1 MPVFEMPLQQ
11 IGVSSLDWVKEN
23 TNASS
28 NIQDWKVQEPLFTTS
43 GQNPPERC
51 ASQAST
57 LSNNHDICRICHCEG
72 DSEVPLIAPCYCAGS
87 LRYVHQACLQQWI
100 KSSDIRSCELCKF
113 QFIMQSKI
121 KPFSEWQT
129 LEMSGVERRKL
140 LCSVTFHAVA
150 LTCVVWSLYVL
161 IDRTAEEIHRGI
173 LEWPFWTKLI
183 VEAIGFT
190 GGIIFMYIQCKSY
203 LHLCRRWKAF
213 NRVIFVQNAPEK
225 VALPTSNSQLPL
237 AREESLLVS
246 ETCCG
251 VVTSDDVGR
260 GKHRG
265 NELASANI
273 VGCAFREGRRKNS
286 SKSKAEEKQYERSVA
301 VTDSI
306 LLACS
311 ECGNEE
317 LLKRVTVIENG
328 NNYQS
333 IVSEPLEGHSI
344 CEITNLKE
352 TDYEGSAADVSN
364 SKFSYDESSHVLGD
378 SCLSG
383 NECEELSH
391 LLQEENSKC
400 ESVCRMGGNN
410 QGASGFV
417 FLPSSLLTP
426 LNRQTEL
433 EGKGKF
439 KDINM
444 PDMSTSCAVS
454 SSSSEESFQS
464 PSIQLLQQT
473 RKSVIETGLP
483 LTQRQ
488 ATTLP
493 MRPWA
498 VGPSNSGTKWV
509 SDVAS
514 DQIAGVPA
522 ATVRTKFSLGS
533 QSPLLSTVSGNED
546 PTNAT

>member
-1 MPVFEMPLQQ
+1 M
-11 IGVSSLDWVKEN
+11 
-23 TNASS
+23 
-28 NIQDWKVQEPLFTTS
+28 
-43 GQNPPERC
+43 
-51 ASQAST
+51 
-57 LSNNHDICRICHCEG
+57 
-72 DSEVPLIAPCYCAGS
+72 
-87 LRYVHQACLQQWI
+87 
-100 KSSDIRSCELCKF
+100 
-113 QFIMQSKI
+113 
-121 KPFSEWQT
+121 
-129 LEMSGVERRKL
+129 ERRKL
-140 LCSVTFHAVA
+140 LCSVIFHAVA

-161 IDRTAEEIHRGI
+161 IDRTAEEIHKGI

-225 VALPTSNSQLPL
+225 VALPTSNSQPPL

-246 ETCCG
+246 DTCCG

-265 NELASANI
+265 NELASANA

-286 SKSKAEEKQYERSVA
+286 SKSQAEEKQYERSVS

-333 IVSEPLEGHSI
+333 VVSEPVEGHSI

-352 TDYEGSAADVSN
+352 TDYEGSAANVSN
-364 SKFSYDESSHVLGD
+364 SKFSYDESSHVIGD
-378 SCLSG
+378 SCE
-383 NECEELSH
+383 NDCEELSH

-426 LNRQTEL
+426 LNRQIEL

-439 KDINM
+439 QDINV
-444 PDMSTSCAVS
+444 PNMSTNCAVS

-464 PSIQLLQQT
+464 PSVQLLQQT
-473 RKSVIETGLP
+473 RKSVIDTGLP
-483 LTQRQ
+483 LAQRQ
-488 ATTLP
+488 APTLP
-493 MRPWA
+493 VRSWA
-498 VGPSNSGTKWV
+498 VGPSNSGIKWV

-522 ATVRTKFSLGS
+522 ATVQTKFSLGS
-533 QSPLLSTVSGNED
+533 QSPLLSVVSGNED

>member
-1 MPVFEMPLQQ
+1 ME
-11 IGVSSLDWVKEN
+11 
-23 TNASS
+23 
-28 NIQDWKVQEPLFTTS
+28 
-43 GQNPPERC
+43 
-51 ASQAST
+51 
-57 LSNNHDICRICHCEG
+57 H
-72 DSEVPLIAPCYCAGS
+72 
-87 LRYVHQACLQQWI
+87 
-100 KSSDIRSCELCKF
+100 
-113 QFIMQSKI
+113 
-121 KPFSEWQT
+121 
-129 LEMSGVERRKL
+129 RKL

-161 IDRTAEEIHRGI
+161 IDRTAEEIQKGI

-213 NRVIFVQNAPEK
+213 NRVIYVQNAPEK
-225 VALPTSNSQLPL
+225 VALPTSNSQPPL

-260 GKHRG
+260 GKNRG
-265 NELASANI
+265 NEFASANA

-286 SKSKAEEKQYERSVA
+286 SKSKAEEKQYERSIA
-301 VTDSI
+301 ITDSI

-317 LLKRVTVIENG
+317 LLKGVTVIENG

-333 IVSEPLEGHSI
+333 VVSEPLEGHSI

-364 SKFSYDESSHVLGD
+364 SKFSYDESLHVIGD

-383 NECEELSH
+383 NECEEMSH
-391 LLQEENSKC
+391 LLQDENSKC

-439 KDINM
+439 RDVNV
-444 PDMSTSCAVS
+444 PNMSTSCAVS

-464 PSIQLLQQT
+464 PSVQLLQLT
-473 RKSVIETGLP
+473 RKSAVDTGLP

-488 ATTLP
+488 AATLP
-493 MRPWA
+493 VRQWA
-498 VGPSNSGTKWV
+498 VGPSNSGIKWV
-509 SDVAS
+509 SDVTS

-522 ATVRTKFSLGS
+522 ATVRTKFCLGS
-533 QSPLLSTVSGNED
+533 QSPLLSVVSGNED

>member
-1 MPVFEMPLQQ
+1 
-11 IGVSSLDWVKEN
+11 
-23 TNASS
+23 
-28 NIQDWKVQEPLFTTS
+28 
-43 GQNPPERC
+43 
-51 ASQAST
+51 
-57 LSNNHDICRICHCEG
+57 
-72 DSEVPLIAPCYCAGS
+72 
-87 LRYVHQACLQQWI
+87 
-100 KSSDIRSCELCKF
+100 
-113 QFIMQSKI
+113 
-121 KPFSEWQT
+121 
-129 LEMSGVERRKL
+129 
-140 LCSVTFHAVA
+140 
-150 LTCVVWSLYVL
+150 
-161 IDRTAEEIHRGI
+161 
-173 LEWPFWTKLI
+173 
-183 VEAIGFT
+183 
-190 GGIIFMYIQCKSY
+190 
-203 LHLCRRWKAF
+203 
-213 NRVIFVQNAPEK
+213 VIFVQNAPEK

-265 NELASANI
+265 IELASANV

-317 LLKRVTVIENG
+317 LLKRVTVTENG

-333 IVSEPLEGHSI
+333 VVSEPLEGHSI

-352 TDYEGSAADVSN
+352 TDYEGIAADVSN

-383 NECEELSH
+383 NECEEMSH

-417 FLPSSLLTP
+417 FLASSILTP

-433 EGKGKF
+433 EGQGKF
-439 KDINM
+439 HDINV

-498 VGPSNSGTKWV
+498 IGPSNSGTKWV
-509 SDVAS
+509 GDVAS

>member
-1 MPVFEMPLQQ
+1 M
-11 IGVSSLDWVKEN
+11 
-23 TNASS
+23 
-28 NIQDWKVQEPLFTTS
+28 
-43 GQNPPERC
+43 
-51 ASQAST
+51 
-57 LSNNHDICRICHCEG
+57 
-72 DSEVPLIAPCYCAGS
+72 
-87 LRYVHQACLQQWI
+87 
-100 KSSDIRSCELCKF
+100 
-113 QFIMQSKI
+113 
-121 KPFSEWQT
+121 
-129 LEMSGVERRKL
+129 ERRKL

-161 IDRTAEEIHRGI
+161 IDRTAEEIHKGI

-225 VALPTSNSQLPL
+225 LALPTSNSQLPL

-265 NELASANI
+265 NELAIANA

-286 SKSKAEEKQYERSVA
+286 SKSKAEEKQYERSIA

-306 LLACS
+306 ILACS

-333 IVSEPLEGHSI
+333 VVSEPLQGHSI

-352 TDYEGSAADVSN
+352 TDYEGSAADISN
-364 SKFSYDESSHVLGD
+364 SKFSYDESSHAIGD

-383 NECEELSH
+383 NECEEMSH

-439 KDINM
+439 QDINV
-444 PDMSTSCAVS
+444 PNMSTSCAVS

-464 PSIQLLQQT
+464 PSVQLLQQT
-473 RKSVIETGLP
+473 RKSVIDTGLP
-483 LTQRQ
+483 LTQRHT
-488 ATTLP
+488 TTLP

-498 VGPSNSGTKWV
+498 VGPSNSGIKWV

-514 DQIAGVPA
+514 DQIAGMPA

-533 QSPLLSTVSGNED
+533 QSPLLSVVSGNED

>member
-1 MPVFEMPLQQ
+1 M
-11 IGVSSLDWVKEN
+11 
-23 TNASS
+23 
-28 NIQDWKVQEPLFTTS
+28 
-43 GQNPPERC
+43 
-51 ASQAST
+51 
-57 LSNNHDICRICHCEG
+57 
-72 DSEVPLIAPCYCAGS
+72 
-87 LRYVHQACLQQWI
+87 
-100 KSSDIRSCELCKF
+100 
-113 QFIMQSKI
+113 
-121 KPFSEWQT
+121 
-129 LEMSGVERRKL
+129 ERRKL

-225 VALPTSNSQLPL
+225 VALPTSNAQLL
-237 AREESLLVS
+237 LTREESLLVS

-251 VVTSDDVGR
+251 VVTLDDVGK
-260 GKHRG
+260 GKHKG
-265 NELASANI
+265 NELASANA
-273 VGCAFREGRRKNS
+273 VGCAFRDGRRKNS
-286 SKSKAEEKQYERSVA
+286 SKSKAEEKQYERPIA

-306 LLACS
+306 LLACP

-317 LLKRVTVIENG
+317 LLKRVIVTENG

-333 IVSEPLEGHSI
+333 VASEPLEGHSI
-344 CEITNLKE
+344 CEIANLKE
-352 TDYEGSAADVSN
+352 TDYEESAADISN
-364 SKFSYDESSHVLGD
+364 SKFSYDESSHVIGD

-383 NECEELSH
+383 NECEEMSH

-400 ESVCRMGGNN
+400 ESVCRIGGNN

-417 FLPSSLLTP
+417 FLPASLLTP

-439 KDINM
+439 QDIHVPN
-444 PDMSTSCAVS
+444 MSTSCAVS

-464 PSIQLLQQT
+464 PSVQLLQQT
-473 RKSVIETGLP
+473 RKSVTDTGLP

-488 ATTLP
+488 ATTVP
-493 MRPWA
+493 MRPRA
-498 VGPSNSGTKWV
+498 VGPSNSGSKWV

-522 ATVRTKFSLGS
+522 ATVQTKFSLGS
-533 QSPLLSTVSGNED
+533 QSPLLSVVSGNED
-546 PTNAT
+546 HTNAT

>member
-1 MPVFEMPLQQ
+1 M
-11 IGVSSLDWVKEN
+11 
-23 TNASS
+23 
-28 NIQDWKVQEPLFTTS
+28 
-43 GQNPPERC
+43 
-51 ASQAST
+51 
-57 LSNNHDICRICHCEG
+57 
-72 DSEVPLIAPCYCAGS
+72 
-87 LRYVHQACLQQWI
+87 
-100 KSSDIRSCELCKF
+100 
-113 QFIMQSKI
+113 
-121 KPFSEWQT
+121 
-129 LEMSGVERRKL
+129 ERRKL

-161 IDRTAEEIHRGI
+161 IDRTAEEIHKGI

-225 VALPTSNSQLPL
+225 VALPTSNSQPPL
-237 AREESLLVS
+237 AREELLLVS

-251 VVTSDDVGR
+251 VVTSDDDVR

-265 NELASANI
+265 NELASANA
-273 VGCAFREGRRKNS
+273 VGSAFREGRRKNS
-286 SKSKAEEKQYERSVA
+286 SKSKADEKQYERSVSL
-301 VTDSI
+301 TDNI
-306 LLACS
+306 LLACT

-317 LLKRVTVIENG
+317 LLKSVTVIENG

-333 IVSEPLEGHSI
+333 IGSESLEGHGI
-344 CEITNLKE
+344 GEISNLKE
-352 TDYEGSAADVSN
+352 TDYEHSAVSVSN
-364 SKFSYDESSHVLGD
+364 SKFLYGESSHIIGD

-383 NECEELSH
+383 NECEEMSH

-410 QGASGFV
+410 HITSGSV

-426 LNRQTEL
+426 LTRQTEL

-439 KDINM
+439 QDINM
-444 PDMSTSCAVS
+444 PNVSTSCAVS
-454 SSSSEESFQS
+454 SSSSEESFHL
-464 PSIQLLQQT
+464 PSGQFLQQT
-473 RKSVIETGLP
+473 QKSLIDTGLP

-488 ATTLP
+488 APTLP
-493 MRPWA
+493 VRPWA
-498 VGPSNSGTKWV
+498 VGPSNSGIKWV

-522 ATVRTKFSLGS
+522 ATVRTKFCLGS
-533 QSPLLSTVSGNED
+533 QSPLLSIIPGNED
-546 PTNAT
+546 ATNTT